1 MVDCK
6 FNIVTNILET
16 NYLED
21 VTCAEIVDYIRDTKV
36 NTEFPRTLKIISDT
50 RSSVFNFSIE
60 DLNKIVEANNQS
72 LKNYDAIID
81 AIIVDD
87 PKNTVLTYLYKE
99 LSVNK
104 KYKFEIFATKRS
116 ALNWL
121 NKW

>member
-1 MVDCK
+1 MVDFK
-6 FNIVTNILET
+6 FNTVTNVLET
-16 NYLED
+16 NYLGD
-21 VTCAEIVDYIRDTKV
+21 VSCAEIVDYIRDIKV
-36 NTEFPRTLKIISDT
+36 NTEFPRILKILSDT

-87 PKNTVLTYLYKE
+87 PKNTVLTFLYKK
-99 LSVNK
+99 LAASK
-104 KYKFEIFATKRS
+104 KYKFEIFATKKA

-121 NKW
+121 HI